1 MTAEP
6 FFRVPVRDRER
17 YSDTML
23 RRLELILESQ
33 AREAD
38 EIVDCLHKEL
48 QSHEESERFL
58 ATFDQFVCFLYRDIT
73 EKYTILL
80 VCLRLAQLHD
90 KELSDEGFWDSD
102 ARMFCH
108 QRMQKLERMVMD
120 LKIAAH
126 ECYIRIK

>member
-38 EIVDCLHKEL
+38 EIVDCLHQEL
-48 QSHEESERFL
+48 RAHEESERFL
-58 ATFDQFVCFLYRDIT
+58 ATFDQFITYLYRDIT
-73 EKYTILL
+73 EKYAMLL
-80 VCLRLAQLHD
+80 VCFRLAQLHD
-90 KELSDEGFWDSD
+90 KELSDAGFWDSD

-108 QRMQKLERMVMD
+108 QRMQTLERLVMD
-120 LKIAAH
+120 LKITAY
-126 ECYIRIK
+126 ECHINI